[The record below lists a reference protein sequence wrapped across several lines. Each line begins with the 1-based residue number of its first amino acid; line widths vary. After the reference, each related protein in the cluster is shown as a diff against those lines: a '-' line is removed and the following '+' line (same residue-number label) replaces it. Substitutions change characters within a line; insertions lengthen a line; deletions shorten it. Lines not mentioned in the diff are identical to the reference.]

1 MDILCTR
8 CGERWSI
15 DHMLHQ
21 EPEEFERNGASVTHC
36 PACRRGRPRLSSADR
51 DRLALASELALL
63 CRDDVDAYAADLEDL
78 DLL

>member
-15 DHMLHQ
+15 DHVLRE
-21 EPEEFERNGASVTHC
+21 EPEEFERDGARVTRC
-36 PACRRGRPRLSSADR
+36 PSCKRGRPMLSTADR
-51 DRLALASELALL
+51 NRLALASELALL
-63 CRDDVDAYAADLEDL
+63 CGEDVDGYAADLEDL